1 MLCCVTLCYAALRS
15 AGMRCSPYS
24 LLLRCDVLCHHLEAN
39 PHCIPSPLTPA
50 VATLFTPTQSLCSGY
65 RIRGSVQA
73 ADQGIGGS
81 AWDYKD
87 MRSQQLLSRLIEKM
101 RAAPQP
107 IVCAVQVR

>member
-1 MLCCVTLCYAALRS
+1 
-15 AGMRCSPYS
+15 
-24 LLLRCDVLCHHLEAN
+24 
-39 PHCIPSPLTPA
+39 
-50 VATLFTPTQSLCSGY
+50 
-65 RIRGSVQA
+65 VQA